1 MSRTALY
8 RLPLESI
15 EKRRTVRTGDINLPC
30 WSNTRSPVSY
40 HSQQLVFRCHSS
52 LNMAAIGH
60 VAYFTGHLQACHEA
74 LLYLPFCCVSVKR
87 KENKTVEAVT
97 KKKRKKF
104 SPPPQVR
111 CCRRWRMHS
120 AGLVGARSKWGG
132 AGEPGSVSADG
143 EEPTCVANSHRKHNF
158 NTSFGIWVEAGAMMR
173 N

>member
-60 VAYFTGHLQACHEA
+60 VAYLTGHLQACHEA

-87 KENKTVEAVT
+87 KENKTAEAVT
-97 KKKRKKF
+97 EKKEKSFHLLHR
-104 SPPPQVR
+104 
-111 CCRRWRMHS
+111 S
-120 AGLVGARSKWGG
+120 AAAAAGGCIAQDWSVQDPNG
-132 AGEPGSVSADG
+132 AGRGTGIRQCRWWGADMCS
-143 EEPTCVANSHRKHNF
+143 EQPQKTQL
-158 NTSFGIWVEAGAMMR
+158 
-173 N
+173 